1 MRRYGI
7 TLRYAIITT
16 FCAAAALMMGI
27 TDAYVGS
34 AGVGGAGYGTLGVL
48 GACSIYGWYLDC
60 CNCYGY
66 RYFDCWLNDVNRYF
80 LCGRNKNWR
89 DSFGHTRL
97 HRAIYRQDI
106 EELETSLASNLDLSI
121 QTANTLSCENS
132 TALVLANEHV
142 DKNQGLYPRLDKT
155 LAERVYALISDA
167 VKRDII
173 AGWKAQTEETIAF
186 LYVGSRAQLS
196 RDVAIIISDYCF
208 DDHIPKQIERLVNRN
223 PQLQQVVQTRAIE
236 LIFSKINQRDQQEA
250 QNKKDAPSISI
261 TVQNEE
267 ENKAHIEEP
276 SMGYTR
282 LAT

>member
-1 MRRYGI
+1 
-7 TLRYAIITT
+7 
-16 FCAAAALMMGI
+16 
-27 TDAYVGS
+27 
-34 AGVGGAGYGTLGVL
+34 VL

-66 RYFDCWLNDVNRYF
+66 RYFHCWLNDVNRYF

-89 DSFGHTRL
+89 DYFGHTRL

-106 EELETSLASNLDLSI
+106 EELETSLASNPDLSI
-121 QTANTLSCENS
+121 QTANTLYCENS
-132 TALVLANEHV
+132 TALVLA
-142 DKNQGLYPRLDKT
+142 DQGLSIRNLDEIQKT
-155 LAERVYALISDA
+155 LAEKVYILVSNAI
-167 VKRDII
+167 KRDIL
-173 AGWKAQTEETIAF
+173 ACWKAKTEETIGF
-186 LYVGSRAQLS
+186 LYEGSRAQLS

-208 DDHIPKQIERLVNRN
+208 DDHIPTQIKRLVNRN

-250 QNKKDAPSISI
+250 QNKMDAPSISI